1 MDTSSIITGIV
12 VAAIIIFPLYYFYIT
27 KKRKDKKIK
36 NDFFAMGSSVGIS
49 ISEFDVCNDF
59 AIGTDPFL
67 NKIIFY
73 SNRNEKKNIQVVDTT
88 EVKKC
93 IPVIQ
98 RRNSGSGS
106 SGSIE
111 GLKLC
116 FEFKNVTISPVFFE
130 FYKETDDSILANEL
144 KLLEKWEN
152 LLNLKLSK
160 GKS

>member
-1 MDTSSIITGIV
+1 MDTSSIFMGIF
-12 VAAIIIFPLYYFYIT
+12 VAAVCILPLYYFYIV
-27 KKRKDKKIK
+27 KKRQEKKIK
-36 NDFFAMGSSVGIS
+36 NEFFAMGATSGIT
-49 ISEFDVCNDF
+49 ISEFDINTDF
-59 AIGTDPFL
+59 AIGIDSASG
-67 NKIIFY
+67 KIIFY
-73 SNRNEKKNIQVVDTT
+73 SNRNEKKNIQVVDTS

-93 IPVIQ
+93 IPIIQ

-116 FEFKNVTISPVFFE
+116 FEFKNPSLSTVYFE

-160 GKS
+160 SKS